1 MVVQAEAGQF
11 SEEPAATLRAIAD
24 SGRTALGEL
33 DAAEAADGRQFL
45 DGVRGDG
52 RIDVALVDIRMPVLT
67 ARGST

>member
-1 MVVQAEAGQF
+1 
-11 SEEPAATLRAIAD
+11 
-24 SGRTALGEL
+24 L